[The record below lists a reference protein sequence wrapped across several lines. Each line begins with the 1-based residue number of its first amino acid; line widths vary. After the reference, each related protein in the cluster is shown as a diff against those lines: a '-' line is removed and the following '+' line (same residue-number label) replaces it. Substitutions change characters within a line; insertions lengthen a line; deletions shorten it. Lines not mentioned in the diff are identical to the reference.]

1 MPETKR
7 EELPI
12 QSQTAGSA
20 AAEDAV
26 EAQLARQVAELSATL
41 GTPEAGFALASLRVV
56 EEDWARHALGVDM
69 SGTLASQA
77 RRSVERGV
85 PLDRLERALPHA
97 KRAVQ
102 RQWDLGSFATGSGEG
117 LAVMAEVRELQTAL
131 AWLHAGIARHD
142 PVRARHAAE
151 AQRLAREIRED
162 SNGSGRSCE
171 RSLRAL
177 DELLA
182 RLETGA
188 APQRH

>member
-1 MPETKR
+1 M
-7 EELPI
+7 
-12 QSQTAGSA
+12 A
-20 AAEDAV
+20 ADPDAYDRFRAKGW
-26 EAQLARQVAELSATL
+26 EALNDESPTV
-41 GTPEAGFALASLRVV
+41 
-56 EEDWARHALGVDM
+56 
-69 SGTLASQA
+69 
-77 RRSVERGV
+77 
-85 PLDRLERALPHA
+85 PHA
-97 KRAVQ
+97 
-102 RQWDLGSFATGSGEG
+102 D
-117 LAVMAEVRELQTAL
+117 VMAEVRELQTAL